1 MNLRHPPTKPHKFN
15 CGPYGPKLMKWKTS
29 DNIIGTNFIVN
40 APIFLA
46 VLTNNVEIG
55 FLSRSKV
62 CLPKFA
68 TDIIVYIS
76 RPMNGTLDLK
86 SSAESPG
93 IWL

>member
-1 MNLRHPPTKPHKFN
+1 MYSKNALVNIKQLANGTVYVHMQ
-15 CGPYGPKLMKWKTS
+15 LMIEQVHMACDTS
-29 DNIIGTNFIVN
+29 F
-40 APIFLA
+40 
-46 VLTNNVEIG
+46 
-55 FLSRSKV
+55 RSFQKVFKV